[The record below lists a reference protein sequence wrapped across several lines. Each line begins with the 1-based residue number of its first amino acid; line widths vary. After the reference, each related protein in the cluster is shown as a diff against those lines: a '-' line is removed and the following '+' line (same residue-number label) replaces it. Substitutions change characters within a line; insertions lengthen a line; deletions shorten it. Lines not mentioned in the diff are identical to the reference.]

1 MLPDPSGKGVV
12 AVTEAPFALS
22 WIAGTMETKA
32 ATAAGGT
39 ARRLQ
44 PKARCDKQAVY

>member
-1 MLPDPSGKGVV
+1 
-12 AVTEAPFALS
+12 
-22 WIAGTMETKA
+22 METKA